1 MKLLPVRFLLLAAS
15 ATIPAL
21 CQSSTKSNLV
31 STGTA
36 TAAPTTTASAAPAST
51 ATASAPAASTASASP
66 TAPTK
71 PAATAAPPVSAGA
84 LRSDIAHQDRVIKNQ
99 IDTQQALLKKNQEL
113 AKQAAKLDEK
123 NKKLADKNKKLEAK
137 NKAFNDEKQRNEAQN
152 ADLARKHDAIK
163 AAEKPIATQ

>member
-31 STGTA
+31 STGTV
-36 TAAPTTTASAAPAST
+36 TAAPTTTASAAPPST
-51 ATASAPAASTASASP
+51 AATSP
-66 TAPTK
+66 TAATK
-71 PAATAAPPVSAGA
+71 PAETAAPPVSAGA

-123 NKKLADKNKKLEAK
+123 NKKLAEKNKKLEAK